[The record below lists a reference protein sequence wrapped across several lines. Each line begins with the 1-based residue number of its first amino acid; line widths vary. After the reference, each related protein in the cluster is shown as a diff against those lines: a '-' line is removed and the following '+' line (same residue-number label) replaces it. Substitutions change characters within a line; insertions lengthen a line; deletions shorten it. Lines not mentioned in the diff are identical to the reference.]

1 MQMVSSPALI
11 AGLPPLSAMVCVGPP
26 LLASPPGSSSGFVLQ
41 NEVPVGGA
49 QLKPHVVLSSMLCPP
64 SGQCR
69 PCGGK
74 VKGRRHHP
82 AQLAYNC
89 ARLAA
94 GAGG

>member
-1 MQMVSSPALI
+1 MSIRGLLLGLERRYAWGLI
-11 AGLPPLSAMVCVGPP
+11 GFVVGTVIGLAGLYVSLRELRPKLIYEILTDSN
-26 LLASPPGSSSGFVLQ
+26 VLD
-41 NEVPVGGA
+41 VRA
-49 QLKPHVVLSSMLCPP
+49 R
-64 SGQCR
+64 QCR

-89 ARLAA
+89 ARWAA